1 MTAALLF
8 AASFVVVLALGLQQI
23 NVERR
28 SILAAALTSP
38 LIGLATFV
46 QIKLI
51 PGPTGV
57 LDVLGFLL
65 GGSAGIVS
73 AIALHPHL
81 LRLAGRWVPRTVEW
95 VPPEPA
101 APAPA
106 PNDRAEHLGETI
118 RLAMAIADDA
128 ARCEIEVY
136 CHARA
141 MAGSYTWWD
150 TLAPTTDEPIV
161 AQDIARALAYLQRRE
176 IVVRHPVQAHLVRF
190 EHDSKPRAIP

>member
-51 PGPTGV
+51 PGPTDV
-57 LDVLGFLL
+57 LDVLGYLL

-95 VPPEPA
+95 VPPHP
-101 APAPA
+101 PAPTL
-106 PNDRAEHLGETI
+106 NDRAEHLSETI

-128 ARCEIEVY
+128 ARCEIELY
-136 CHARA
+136 CPP
-141 MAGSYTWWD
+141 AGLPGNYHWHD
-150 TLAPTTDEPIV
+150 TQAPTSDDPSLAEGI
-161 AQDIARALAYLQRRE
+161 AQALAYLTRRDR
-176 IVVRHPVQAHLVRF
+176 VVRHPVRGYLVRF
-190 EHDSKPRAIP
+190 ER